1 MSICVS
7 CLNQSNLTPFD
18 GDTDGPGVG
27 RGVATSDSVGDELG
41 EEDVGL
47 LVTGELV
54 GKAIPKL

>member
-1 MSICVS
+1 M
-7 CLNQSNLTPFD
+7 LKR
-18 GDTDGPGVG
+18 VG